1 MANMFIKREVCPTL
15 QWRENHHLLQRS
27 ADEECQTLVCPSC
40 QGRGEQVT
48 YNTPAILMAVGAVVA
63 AVVIAVIACN
73 FAA

>member
-1 MANMFIKREVCPTL
+1 MANLFIKREVCPTCNG
-15 QWRENHHLLQRS
+15 EKTSICCSCS